1 MRMMLILLALLTS
14 IGGHAAPPRIEE
26 RLTPAQMQATG
37 LDQLTPEQLA
47 LLNALLADA
56 PAPAAPA
63 PATAAT
69 PAAAAPNPPVARPAA
84 PATDNATTPATP
96 NFVGYS
102 DVAFADRVL
111 GAVSGWEPGSE
122 FELTNGQRWKVLK
135 GSVRLPAPRQDPPV
149 RLIPGAA
156 GRWFLQLDENLPSAR
171 VYRIR

>member
-1 MRMMLILLALLTS
+1 MRIVLILLALLSST
-14 IGGHAAPPRIEE
+14 GGHAAPPRIEE

-56 PAPAAPA
+56 PPAAGAPTPTAPSPPAAP
-63 PATAAT
+63 
-69 PAAAAPNPPVARPAA
+69 PAASAA
-84 PATDNATTPATP
+84 DNAAAPATP

-122 FELTNGQRWKVLK
+122 FELANGQRWKVLK

>member
-1 MRMMLILLALLTS
+1 MRIALILLALLTS
-14 IGGHAAPPRIEE
+14 GSAAAAPPQRIEE

-37 LDQLTPEQLA
+37 LDQLTPAQLA

-56 PAPAAPA
+56 PAAAPA
-63 PATAAT
+63 PTAAT
-69 PAAAAPNPPVARPAA
+69 TPADVAPNPPVAPPAA
-84 PATDNATTPATP
+84 PAADNATTPATP

-102 DVAFADRVL
+102 DVAFADRVV
-111 GAVSGWEPGSE
+111 GTVGGWEPGSE
-122 FELTNGQRWKVLK
+122 FELANGQRWKVLK
-135 GSVRLPAPRQDPPV
+135 GSVRLPTPRQDPPV